1 VVGAGP
7 VGLTVGVEL
16 WRRGVPCRVIDRL
29 VEPARYAKAVGV
41 QPRTLEVWE
50 NFGVLR
56 DAYLVRPDGYVGF
69 RAAPLTC
76 AGLRS
81 HLDGVFAVQ
90 PVPGPVDHGPGPA
103 VGRPQPAATSLGR

>member
-1 VVGAGP
+1 
-7 VGLTVGVEL
+7 
-16 WRRGVPCRVIDRL
+16 
-29 VEPARYAKAVGV
+29 VGV

-81 HLDGVFAVQ
+81 HLDGVFAAQ
-90 PVPGPVDHGPGPA
+90 PAPEVSGSWPRASGGSA
-103 VGRPQPAATSLGR
+103 VGGGNGLGG